1 MGKFLLLLL
10 VGFVAYLFWKKMQG
24 SSLLNPRT
32 VPTGLQI
39 KRPLSEAQQALFI
52 RLQNA
57 LPSTMIMVQPALSQ
71 LISAQQGMHSALEKT
86 LVDFAICRQ
95 DSSPLGV
102 VLLDADNADT
112 LEKWITQTGLK
123 CARFKSSSLPDE
135 QKIRDAFGFL

>member
-10 VGFVAYLFWKKMQG
+10 VGFIAYLFWKKMQG
-24 SSLLNPRT
+24 SGQLNTRSA
-32 VPTGLQI
+32 PTGLQI
-39 KRPLSEAQQALFI
+39 RRPLSEAQQALFI

-71 LISAQQGMHSALEKT
+71 LISAQGLHSALEKT

-102 VLLDADNADT
+102 VLLDAHNADA
-112 LEKWITQTGLK
+112 LEQWITQTGLK

-135 QKIRDAFGFL
+135 QKIREAFGFL